1 MRHSRLICPEPY
13 GMAGGVR
20 PERAVAAFDS
30 ASALLR
36 ATANALRGK
45 DFPHVGQGA
54 LRAEP
59 VRASWVLPAG
69 LRRKAYS
76 LIGAAEGLR
85 PRQLGDV
92 DLEGIARWVV
102 NHYDSKPYPGVVIG
116 SSNGALAHL
125 CAATGMP
132 WLPQTILIPV
142 RWSGN
147 DPGDPAA
154 ALEFGRSVAG
164 PLLARN
170 PGVVL
175 HHMHDGNQDELMIAR
190 MAYFRLKWR
199 ELPRAYR
206 EFFDN
211 CLESDAPIVIAD
223 DLSTWPV
230 TRVDERH
237 VFQVGAQGGLTPA
250 DYLSDSVAPPADSV
264 ASEAEWGFDT
274 RLGDAIESY
283 ASRTGRAVDRIVV
296 PSPQRLADPVAE
308 LMRDEIRVAGGRG
321 DRLLVESFVMVD
333 PVQAFRT
340 GSVPYWTFFGVESAR
355 EAVLR
360 HVETANQR
368 GDPYRDVDVLVFPH
382 GVASRG
388 IARPEAW
395 AELSAYIDG
404 RVRLLAGT
412 RERWPTH
419 FDALA
424 RYGPALRSLPTGV
437 RTPRRPGALGVK
449 EALHLLDVLTAET

>member
-1 MRHSRLICPEPY
+1 MRHSGVAY
-13 GMAGGVR
+13 GLSGDVP
-20 PERAVAAFDS
+20 PERAVASFDS
-30 ASALLR
+30 ASAMLR
-36 ATANALRGK
+36 ATANALRGR
-45 DFPHVGQGA
+45 DFPHVGQST

-69 LRRKAYS
+69 LRRRAYS

-85 PRQLGDV
+85 PGQLGDV
-92 DLEGIARWVV
+92 DLEAVARWVV
-102 NHYDSKPYPGVVIG
+102 NHYDHQPYPGVVIG
-116 SSNGALAHL
+116 SSNGALTHL

-132 WLPQTILIPV
+132 WLPQTLLIPV

-154 ALEFGRSVAG
+154 ALEFGRSVAP
-164 PLLARN
+164 PLLERN

-175 HHMHDGNQDELMIAR
+175 HHMHDGNQDELMVAQ

-199 ELPRAYR
+199 TLPAAYR
-206 EFFDN
+206 EFLDN
-211 CLESDAPIVIAD
+211 CLAPDAPIVVLD

-230 TRVDERH
+230 TRVGERH
-237 VFQVGAQGGLTPA
+237 VFQSGAQGGLTPA
-250 DYLSDSVAPPADSV
+250 DYLSESTSPAADAV
-264 ASEAEWGFDT
+264 ASEAEWGFDV
-274 RLGDAIESY
+274 RLGDAVGEY
-283 ASRTGRAVDRIVV
+283 AAAAGRSVDRIIV

-308 LMRDEIRVAGGRG
+308 LMRDEIRAAGGRG

-360 HVETANQR
+360 HVEAARLR

-382 GVASRG
+382 GVASKG

-395 AELSAYIDG
+395 AELAVHIDG
-404 RVRLLAGT
+404 RVRLLSGT

-437 RTPRRPGALGVK
+437 ASPRRPGVLGVK
-449 EALHLLDVLTAET
+449 EALHLMDIYAAET